1 MARLYAEVILDKK
14 AINRAGEGYLADYL
28 EKGDLPAFVKEVNV
42 SFLELIIRLFLL
54 QLKPAVG
61 LRYLLW

>member
-28 EKGDLPAFVKEVNV
+28 ERGDLRAFVEEVNR
-42 SFLELIIRLFLL
+42 IILGIDYQAFPLTS
-54 QLKPAVG
+54 
-61 LRYLLW
+61 